1 MGIEGSISTSILSDV
16 LANYKTLR
24 STKYSNMS
32 LTPHLHYRHVD
43 EVKRIATKGRPSQIL
58 HNVQVNCTKSA
69 KFWHLLGLTPAYNPV
84 PGLPWAKFCDEKS
97 DMKLSKM
104 LPLLLTC

>member
-1 MGIEGSISTSILSDV
+1 MNKVDQLNSVSMLYVGIEGSISTSILSDV

-58 HNVQVNCTKSA
+58 HNVS
-69 KFWHLLGLTPAYNPV
+69 
-84 PGLPWAKFCDEKS
+84 S
-97 DMKLSKM
+97 
-104 LPLLLTC
+104 